1 MYTRCPECRTPFRVT
16 RTQLTAR
23 DGLVRCGKCDAV
35 FNASEHL
42 LWFAPAPET
51 PADEAAAAAAVAPK
65 RGGRRARRRA
75 ARQSENAQDPGIPT
89 ISELSW
95 ARPRRRV
102 HPLVWALLNVMLL
115 VGLSA
120 QGLYFYRNELARYA
134 MLQPLL
140 TEFCAQLACSIEP
153 VQPPWIAPELGTTTI
168 APHPR
173 FANALRLR
181 AVLVNRA
188 ETSKLH
194 PRMEIALT
202 DSAGTV
208 LSRRIFEP
216 RDYLEAPTPD
226 MQPNVAVPALIDITN
241 PDGRAVGYEI
251 QLLPPLETTL
261 N

>member
-16 RTQLTAR
+16 RAQLTAR
-23 DGLVRCGKCDAV
+23 AGLVRCGKCGAV

-42 LWFAPAPET
+42 LWFAPAPEA
-51 PADEAAAAAAVAPK
+51 PADEAAVAVAPK
-65 RGGRRARRRA
+65 RGARRARRQSARA
-75 ARQSENAQDPGIPT
+75 DDGARDAGIPT

-102 HPLVWALLNVMLL
+102 HPLVWGTLNVLL
-115 VGLSA
+115 VAGLIG

-140 TEFCAQLACSIEP
+140 AEFCDRLACRIEP
-153 VQPPWIAPELGTTTI
+153 VQPSWIAPELGTTTI

-188 ETSKLH
+188 ETPKLH

-251 QLLPPLETTL
+251 QLLPPRETTL

>member
-23 DGLVRCGKCDAV
+23 AGLVRCGKCDAV

-51 PADEAAAAAAVAPK
+51 PADEAAAAAVAPK
-65 RGGRRARRRA
+65 RGARRARRLSTQA
-75 ARQSENAQDPGIPT
+75 NDDARDPGIPT

-102 HPLVWALLNVMLL
+102 HPLVWGALNAMLV
-115 VGLSA
+115 VGLIG
-120 QGLYFYRNELARYA
+120 QGLYFYRNELVRYA
-134 MLQPLL
+134 ILQPLL
-140 TEFCAQLACSIEP
+140 AEFCDRLACRIEP
-153 VQPPWIAPELGTTTI
+153 VQPSWIAPELGTTTI

-188 ETSKLH
+188 ETPTLH

-251 QLLPPLETTL
+251 QLLPPRETTL
-261 N
+261 K

>member
-23 DGLVRCGKCDAV
+23 AGLVRCGKCDAV

-51 PADEAAAAAAVAPK
+51 PADEAAAAAVAPK
-65 RGGRRARRRA
+65 RGARRARRLSTQA
-75 ARQSENAQDPGIPT
+75 NDDARDPGIPT

-102 HPLVWALLNVMLL
+102 HPLVWGALNAMLV
-115 VGLSA
+115 VGLIG
-120 QGLYFYRNELARYA
+120 QGLYFYRNELVRYA
-134 MLQPLL
+134 ILQPLL
-140 TEFCAQLACSIEP
+140 AEFCDRLACRIEP
-153 VQPPWIAPELGTTTI
+153 VQPSWIAPELGTTTI

-188 ETSKLH
+188 ETPTLH

-251 QLLPPLETTL
+251 QLLPPRETTL

>member
-23 DGLVRCGKCDAV
+23 NGLVRCGKCDAV

-51 PADEAAAAAAVAPK
+51 PADEAAAAVAPK
-65 RGGRRARRRA
+65 RGGRRARRRSA
-75 ARQSENAQDPGIPT
+75 QANDGAQDSGIPT

-95 ARPRRRV
+95 ARPRRRI
-102 HPLVWALLNVMLL
+102 HPLVWAVLNVLL
-115 VGLSA
+115 VVGLIG
-120 QGLYFYRNELARYA
+120 QGLYFYRNELARYPT
-134 MLQPLL
+134 LQPFL
-140 TEFCAQLACSIEP
+140 TEYCNRLGCSIDP
-153 VQPPWIAPELGTTTI
+153 VQPPWVAPELGMTTI

-173 FANALRLR
+173 FAHALRLR

-188 ETSKLH
+188 ETPKLH

-208 LSRRIFEP
+208 LARRIFEP

-226 MQPNVAVPALIDITN
+226 MQPNVAVSALIDITN
-241 PDGRAVGYEI
+241 PNGRAVGYEI
-251 QLLPPLETTL
+251 QLLPPRETL